1 MIIEILGSGCA
12 NCKKLEQNA
21 AEAANAAG
29 ISAEVRKVQD
39 MEKILEYGVMMTPGL
54 VIDGKV
60 KSVGKVLTKSEII
73 NLLKEE

>member
-21 AEAANAAG
+21 VQAVNAAG
-29 ISAEVRKVQD
+29 ISAEIRKVQD

-60 KSVGKVLTKSEII
+60 KSAGKVLTYEEILKFI
-73 NLLKEE
+73 KEE

>member
-21 AEAANAAG
+21 VKAVNAAG

-39 MEKILEYGVMMTPGL
+39 MEKILEYGVMITPGL

-60 KSVGKVLTKSEII
+60 KSVGKVPTFKEIV